1 MHGDESLLPVD
12 IGDEVIIGRD
22 EQPVTLKTAH
32 LEERI
37 DGAQVNDQLVR
48 ILENQVGVCLTGAA
62 LIINGLAFILVSI
75 FKPDAGNIILIIG
88 LLSVALGSIL
98 NMIRIRQSKRNGV
111 K

>member
-1 MHGDESLLPVD
+1 MDRKRYNIWMAVISLVL
-12 IGDEVIIGRD
+12 G
-22 EQPVTLKTAH
+22 
-32 LEERI
+32 
-37 DGAQVNDQLVR
+37 
-48 ILENQVGVCLTGAA
+48 
-62 LIINGLAFILVSI
+62 INGLAFILISI